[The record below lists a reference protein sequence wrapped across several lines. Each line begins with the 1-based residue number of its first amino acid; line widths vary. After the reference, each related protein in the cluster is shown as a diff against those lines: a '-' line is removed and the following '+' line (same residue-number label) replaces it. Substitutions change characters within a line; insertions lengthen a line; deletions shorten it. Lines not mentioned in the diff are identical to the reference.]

1 MYVVLNII
9 KVKREHL
16 AEFVAGVREHAENS
30 RSEPG
35 CARYDVLQD
44 VDDPQ
49 TICLYEVFRDQ
60 AAFEEHLTYAYYEDW
75 MRRSKDWRHSENR
88 VRRVLDYIR

>member
-9 KVKREHL
+9 RVKRSNL
-16 AEFVAGVREHAENS
+16 AEFVAGVRKHAEDS

-35 CARYDVLQD
+35 CVGYDVLQD
-44 VDDPQ
+44 TEDPR

-60 AAFEEHLTYAYYEDW
+60 AAFEEHLTYAYYKAW
-75 MRRSKDWRHSENR
+75 MQRSKDWRHSENR
-88 VRRVLDYIR
+88 LRHVLDYIA